1 MSDYSLRSTFMKA
14 QALNYLYLSIN
25 KLISNSSI
33 YVIVELEVEHR
44 CQGSRVQLYS
54 RFFLWFFW
62 YCIGSAL
69 LHDAS
74 ESFQE
79 LSFVSAKEEKLPT
92 RHLSG
97 RFEINSR
104 RSAPN
109 AHQ

>member
-54 RFFLWFFW
+54 RIFFYGFFG
-62 YCIGSAL
+62 I
-69 LHDAS
+69 
-74 ESFQE
+74 
-79 LSFVSAKEEKLPT
+79 V
-92 RHLSG
+92 
-97 RFEINSR
+97 
-104 RSAPN
+104 
-109 AHQ
+109 